1 MSSSHVWMWELNHK
15 ESWLPKNWCFWT
27 VVLEKTLESQLH
39 YQELKSVHPKENQS
53 WIFIGRTDA
62 EAETSILVWPPDAKN
77 WLIWKDP
84 DAGKDWRQEEKG
96 TTENEMVGWHH
107 WLDGHVP
114 GMLQSMGSQTV
125 IRDWATELNKT
136 IPLLHNLSAS
146 AQLMEALLCNWDL
159 ASLWDN
165 SPEQMALI
173 INTRELSPSISAHS
187 SGLGCDGCIYEWIRE
202 SRYFISESVGLCC
215 IQGTISQR
223 TDEKFKT
230 WNSFHWEDIYS
241 GMKKVCFFFFNLILF
256 LNFTI
261 LYWFCQ
267 TSKWIRHRYT
277 CVPHPEPSS
286 LLPPHTIPLGPPS
299 APAPSIQY
307 RASNL
312 DWWLV
317 PYMILYIYTL
327 IVLFKTISAQQWN
340 RANS

>member
-1 MSSSHVWMWELNHK
+1 MLKLKHQYLCGHLMPRTDS
-15 ESWLPKNWCFWT
+15 F
-27 VVLEKTLESQLH
+27 EKTLMLGKIE
-39 YQELKSVHPKENQS
+39 
-53 WIFIGRTDA
+53 GRRRRA
-62 EAETSILVWPPDAKN
+62 QQ
-77 WLIWKDP
+77 
-84 DAGKDWRQEEKG
+84 R
-96 TTENEMVGWHH
+96 MR
-107 WLDGHVP
+107 WLDGITDLMDMSLSRFQELVMEKKP

-241 GMKKVCFFFFNLILF
+241 GMKKVCFFFF
-256 LNFTI
+256 
-261 LYWFCQ
+261 
-267 TSKWIRHRYT
+267 
-277 CVPHPEPSS
+277 
-286 LLPPHTIPLGPPS
+286 
-299 APAPSIQY
+299 
-307 RASNL
+307 
-312 DWWLV
+312 
-317 PYMILYIYTL
+317 
-327 IVLFKTISAQQWN
+327 
-340 RANS
+340 